1 MQDAWLDSFI
11 CFGYALSILHG
22 ITMINERGNPNFKSP
37 AAAAVLPYE

>member
-22 ITMINERGNPNFKSP
+22 ITIINERGNYKSP